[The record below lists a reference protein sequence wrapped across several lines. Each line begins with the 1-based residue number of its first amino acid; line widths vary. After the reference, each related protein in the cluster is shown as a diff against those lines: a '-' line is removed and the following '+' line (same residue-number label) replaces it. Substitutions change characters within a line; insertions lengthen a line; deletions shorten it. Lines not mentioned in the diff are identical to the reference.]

1 MKYLKQLIPIAIWVA
16 AILIG
21 SHFVGDKIVF
31 PVAVGLLLS
40 KAYSNK
46 ECKDCSCEV

>member
-1 MKYLKQLIPIAIWVA
+1 MKHLKQLIPVAIWIA

-21 SHFVGDKIVF
+21 SHFIGDHIVT
-31 PVAVGLLLS
+31 PIAIGLLLS

-46 ECKDCSCEV
+46 ECKDGSCDI